1 MIASVQNRDLVIR
14 QNEIDVSTS
23 MPRDWKQGD
32 VLEGKIISCEENT
45 AIIEIEGNQLQ
56 VKTSQKLGEEGSTL
70 KLKVES
76 ISKGEVRLKPME
88 KEEIRPIKQYDRIK
102 SILRKEAIPISEQ
115 NIEIAQKMIEN
126 GVTVE
131 KEIFDKV
138 IQAKKQIDQLINTMT
153 REEVKE
159 LLESPYDIEKI
170 SIDVVTRFLSKSG
183 RTKQKISDKE
193 IEEELKNYIDH
204 EEKNIKKAVKALLE
218 NDLPVT
224 KKNIDSLIL
233 VQEKIETVKTMD
245 DKAIAQFIKR
255 DLPATLNNVYA
266 SVFSSGKE
274 EPSTKSKSPYQ
285 DVGMHFEPVD
295 FEVTKEEIISLLKA
309 QQIPTEEEYIE
320 AAEILI
326 KNHIEVDKEKVQAIV
341 TLKRQ
346 ISRINEEDLLDQSAQ
361 LLKENKNPGKIELID
376 HQYRPVEK
384 PLTHEEMKQLL
395 QDIKEIDDEDIKKL
409 IKRNMPINLKNLR
422 GEKGS
427 EIKDEVKLEK
437 ESIEQNPSFITAKR
451 QLEEIRLKMTLEAA
465 VKLNQKIQ
473 IDTAPLKEVVEELKA
488 LEKEYYGDC
497 LKKAG
502 AEPSKE
508 NIEQLEA
515 LYKKIEGIKELDERV
530 LPKVIKKEINFI
542 IDDLYKEQ
550 LKEEIIEPFKAETAV
565 SAYEEMHTKPEQR
578 FGDTIRK
585 IENQIET
592 LLKDQEIEPT
602 KENIR
607 CARILIQ
614 NAIDVTEE
622 NILHLKLLDE
632 KVNYVG
638 ANLHPTI
645 AAEMIKEGFR
655 PDQIPIDEV
664 IDYIKDFEEI
674 LGSDVRDKLNEFIL
688 QMDED
693 KALTQEERE
702 GMIGIYRMLH
712 TIEKSNGKVIGWLM
726 KNNMSLTLNNLME
739 GAKYLARTGGR
750 RQDMDVSIDDEFG
763 VIKELNFP
771 EKSIKAQLEKAFG
784 VKENITELKRMD
796 MRIPSVQENL
806 RLNNEEGIRTIHQTI
821 DYIREVA
828 VQREDVLGEALQE
841 ELTDFLGQIDK
852 AMSLTKEQKESL
864 INIYNALKKLE
875 ISNTNQEVIDP
886 KVLGDLYKEEI
897 LEAISNQSNEEVLL
911 KDQNVERSQEAG
923 LKEIEEEQIKSV
935 LKEAEIEPTKE
946 NIRYGKIL
954 RQNNI
959 EVTKEN
965 IIELKRLDIQTLP
978 IQENLQLNNEEG
990 IRTINQAIDYIR
1002 ETAVQREDI
1011 LGEVLQKELTEFLG
1025 QIDKAVALTK
1035 EQKES
1040 LINVYNALNKL
1051 EISTINQ
1058 EVISL
1063 KILEDLYK
1071 EEILEAISNQ
1081 SNEEVSLKDQGAKIS
1096 QETRL
1101 KEIEEEQIKSVLKEV
1116 ELELT
1121 KENIRYGKILRQ
1133 NDIEVTKQN
1142 ILSLKNLDNQIM
1154 QNLQVG
1160 VTTEMIKL
1168 DYFERIV
1175 EDFSKLASPEQL
1187 KEWLNSNPDFL
1198 EEDLETIYREYVKEE
1213 FIKKSFL
1220 PNALVESAYDFSSVT
1235 DEDIKEF
1242 LNTIGSLKK
1251 VKQATL
1257 IFMEKNQI
1265 PVNIKNLQI
1274 VSSMI
1279 ENPFEFGDNLEK
1291 LNEIIK
1297 ESSAKEDIH
1306 KIIRE
1311 AVNDLKNDKEVE
1323 EVLDEVKEKVKEIKE
1338 DLLNSSSGQKQNA
1351 WKTGN
1356 DIEKIMDIQKQIQ
1369 KQEGFYQIPILINDK
1384 ITNMN
1389 IYVMKDRKNEKQL
1402 QKEGLSAFISMD
1414 TEHLGTIRMYIHMD
1428 EKNVDF
1434 KISGES
1440 KEITDYL
1447 KSQEG
1452 SLRNSIEQ
1460 IGYKVVKG
1468 QIKEEVNE
1476 NIDKNPLLIPI
1487 KKHLDSGFEIII

>member
-88 KEEIRPIKQYDRIK
+88 EEEIRPIKQYDRIK

-750 RQDMDVSIDDEFG
+750 RQDMDVSIDDKFG
-763 VIKELNFP
+763 VIEELNFP

-784 VKENITELKRMD
+784 GK
-796 MRIPSVQENL
+796 
-806 RLNNEEGIRTIHQTI
+806 
-821 DYIREVA
+821 
-828 VQREDVLGEALQE
+828 
-841 ELTDFLGQIDK
+841 
-852 AMSLTKEQKESL
+852 
-864 INIYNALKKLE
+864 E
-875 ISNTNQEVIDP
+875 ISNKNQGVITP
-886 KVLGDLYKEEI
+886 KVLEDLYKEQISGE
-897 LEAISNQSNEEVLL
+897 ISNQSNEEVTL
-911 KDQNVERSQEAG
+911 KDKSLESNKE
-923 LKEIEEEQIKSV
+923 LKVKDHVRQPEEQKEPNIEKELRVKEDIRKIEEQIELV

-946 NIRYGKIL
+946 NIRYAKIL
-954 RQNNI
+954 RQNKL

-965 IIELKRLDIQTLP
+965 ITELKKMDMQVMS
-978 IQENLQLNNEEG
+978 IQENLRLNNEEG

-1002 ETAVQREDI
+1002 ETAAQREDI
-1011 LGEVLQKELTEFLG
+1011 LEEALQKELTEFLG
-1025 QIDKAVALTK
+1025 QIDKAMALTK

-1040 LINVYNALNKL
+1040 IINIYNALNKL
-1051 EISTINQ
+1051 EISNTNQ
-1058 EVISL
+1058 EVITP
-1063 KILEDLYK
+1063 KILEALYK
-1071 EEILEAISNQ
+1071 EQILGAISSQ
-1081 SNEEVSLKDQGAKIS
+1081 SNEEVRLKDQNVERS

-1101 KEIEEEQIKSVLKEV
+1101 KEIEEERIKSVLKEA
-1116 ELELT
+1116 EIETT

-1154 QNLQVG
+1154 QNLQFG
-1160 VTTEMIKL
+1160 ATTEMIKL

-1187 KEWLNSNPDFL
+1187 KEWLKSNPEFL

-1220 PNALVESAYDFSSVT
+1220 PNALGESASDFSSVT